1 MDGVCRHTGVERKDF
16 CRTSCRRQEDNG
28 ALQPTPNAHH
38 GRYQRCLARSCIAA
52 QHKSPVVA
60 RVGQETPDLGH
71 CFSLVG
77 CEIVRELCGN
87 ALFEKCSYRHLFASA
102 LRKKE
107 KLTEP

>member
-1 MDGVCRHTGVERKDF
+1 MVCAGIPAWSEKTFAARPVGAKRTTGR
-16 CRTSCRRQEDNG
+16 CNLRQTRT
-28 ALQPTPNAHH
+28 TPIPAT
-38 GRYQRCLARSCIAA
+38 LARSCIAA

-60 RVGQETPDLGH
+60 RVGQKTPDLCH

-77 CEIVRELCGN
+77 CEIVRELGSN
-87 ALFEKCSYRHLFASA
+87 ALFEKCSYHHLFASA